1 MASKKKYNSLG
12 DVLDQEKKEKERKK
26 EIEEIRSS
34 FRDEDRIASLSKDA
48 RDIVINNRRI
58 ASGTMEGESTYR
70 NMDNIGTKYIQ
81 EEKPKT
87 RYEQLRDNARMIID
101 SGAIEQNRARNNYL
115 ASLSD
120 TDQAAF
126 KRVEASNGVYSSPYM
141 NKGREGKSDLIYKN
155 ANWNLLSKEEKE
167 RYFDLA
173 EQGVTAEDQE
183 VMDYWEEMQKRN
195 DETLF
200 YDNNDWEQKA
210 KERYDNDMVDY
221 ARRVLEGNEDEY
233 DYDAEIQWMF
243 NMLPDE
249 VKTYLSNN
257 TLPHSRNAKFM
268 SAADVDQYLSDN
280 YSDDAVK
287 AIRQYA
293 KAAHNAR
300 EQQKINEAIDERMAN
315 DWLYATVGANAQRLA
330 TDIFVKPVAGGVSLW
345 NGIHGNTDPYATT
358 LQRLA
363 AEADYIGES
372 IARDAYIPTEV
383 PLIGG
388 ASLSSVYQN
397 AYSIG
402 ENVTR
407 TAVSKAVGIGASK
420 IPGVN
425 LSKEAR
431 SAVAS
436 GVAKT
441 LDLAIVSGGV
451 FNDTYRDALLQ
462 GYDPGAAMLQAIGH
476 AVNES
481 LFEKWSLEKLKLF
494 SDATVIA
501 NKKDFLKQMMKGA
514 FVEGSEEFATEYA
527 NQLFDAFFTY
537 DYSDFKAFKDAY
549 DQKNGSTS
557 SELEAFGKFQ
567 FQIWQKAGEAFVG
580 GALSGLVL
588 GTTGNYSAY
597 QRGQYLTD
605 YASKISD
612 TEYQRMLPTV
622 EEMAKI
628 FPYVSERL
636 TEASQAGE
644 NVKRGFVAEFSD
656 AMNQDIRKSIESAK
670 TVDDLNTLM
679 DNSLITTNG
688 VLNEDTIKA
697 YNAKMVELG
706 KEPTANYETFQKN
719 RDLGASTTFTEL
731 LGERGKANEEV
742 LQARSEYAKAY
753 LERKKNDSG
762 ENIRKEKEA
771 REIYE
776 QRIENAEDMV
786 QKFAIIGKTLESPEM
801 KPYIDTLGL
810 ERVAKIVSDTKA
822 INQKVEAPKRA
833 GVVKFVKQAEI
844 NRILGKESIGH
855 VSEVTMEEINMNK
868 DYRATYDFAMIM
880 SKLTG
885 QHYGFFKS
893 DRSEKQKN
901 GAYDPN
907 TGITLIDL
915 ESGRTGRAR
924 ATGSAIAHEFV
935 HEARNKNEQ
944 LYQNLKA
951 FVMNDLGDSWGD
963 YVKKRMEQFGLS
975 EDVAE
980 EEVVAEACQNMLK
993 NSEVFRRYAIADYNG
1008 AKTLRSKLA
1017 AFLNK
1022 LRRMARSVFKGNI
1035 DTNVTQA
1042 ISDLEGLQ
1050 KEFDKVLEAVIKMPS
1065 ANDTEAVKEALAD
1078 KENIVDEIVKNE
1090 DGQMEIAKVEGGK
1103 KILYSETTYNNGGRS
1118 ALVDALKDQGYNKSE
1133 IDAVVGRI
1141 DRELKSIKELGQFYA
1156 TKSFDKLAKN
1166 LEADIT
1172 ISLADEKKLLDEIES
1187 KGIVDQEVINSLRAE
1202 YQQTVY
1208 AYVPNGDYAL
1218 NIDLQLSCKKR
1229 IAYETIINMMLETGI
1244 MNDVRMNG
1252 ELIGEINTILAA
1264 HEFETQCLGCFVESR
1279 RLQMQKWAET
1289 IAAEWNQQVTRVTG
1303 KKFSEKLRMFPK
1315 NGKSDRDQSFEAHKI
1330 MEDAIKSGAK
1340 ERSDSSGGIVL
1351 KSKAVYDK
1359 MGELIEFDPKHY
1371 GKFLSADDVLTAK
1384 GIEAIRRFDDGN
1396 LFSIVKQ
1403 RYGTASPKIVQGF
1416 NPYNSEVL
1424 KLTFESVKKMTGK
1437 GVTGA
1442 EEYRKIAQQNLTQ
1455 EDLNKIDETIDEY
1468 YSDLTGPDREAQKKE
1483 MITNKIE
1490 HDAIR
1495 QYMLDIGGNRIQS
1508 FSDFMIENVFDM
1520 FQLFHDF
1527 AVRDYSMHGYTKEQ
1541 ICLRLFGM
1549 TGAKWNGSWIS
1560 HNISQMGKEYSGL
1573 MPYTAEN
1580 AKNGITVE
1588 VDGEKYVIQFDDY
1601 ERHVREKSF
1610 IQSIGFKDAIAIML
1624 DPRYADNVG
1633 TITIGFSDKHI
1644 RAMLNSPYFRMVIPY
1659 HASGMIPGFAE
1670 LVGADTYN
1678 DYTDYQNTTPKTAV
1692 VYKDGKKVGEYQFA
1706 EKKKKTGFHKESGDY
1721 VVKHNGE
1728 KIVIKFDTGF
1738 EFNEALQRLGDAR
1751 AAADEYIAWCGQEHE
1766 ASTGNE
1772 NYTVSVVYAPKFSNS
1787 KNGYDFTK
1795 ERNYYKLLEDFNVYN
1810 SREEIING
1818 VSVNARQGGVKMLYP
1833 GDVNLSAEELAQYRK
1848 DLEQTGLFS
1857 AAETDKYVKK
1867 AQMTFD
1873 ELIKGELEGR
1883 NVYYEKVFNDKNVK
1897 ETFEEIKTLAY
1908 EKYKRSEQ
1916 TANNREE
1923 YLASQTKAQKAK
1935 KNANE
1940 KLLKAPEGTYRDNG
1954 RRFSLRSVDAV
1965 EPSTDKWKQTHDTEE
1980 AMRIAA
1986 EHGVK
1991 MWDVSADYSGVA
2003 NATQMAAS
2011 YTSEKMLG
2019 TTNTYKKV
2027 FEHLGKDYKGRI
2039 LDASSG
2045 MGYGTRLGRDRYGL
2059 DITDIEPYPH
2069 ENRYQFLSDQDAYT
2083 QNGKDIVVT
2092 DPRHPDY
2099 MDYEE
2104 LDRMVKSGEV
2114 EPFDFIISNAVLN
2127 VLPQDLRDSLVQH
2140 MGDLLAE
2147 NGQMFINVRKV
2158 DEIRS
2163 LANNPKNVK
2172 LGDHEA
2178 VESNNGNY
2186 QYGFSEPELIAY
2198 IQDALGDGYI
2208 VVDGRKEFGT
2218 SSPTV
2223 IVTKKTAD
2231 AKFSTREQ
2239 ILARNDVKW
2248 VDDKKSIKNQ
2258 LRDNLDTLK
2267 NMQDY
2272 ADVEYFG
2279 EGEQELR
2286 QLMMEEVKRIGGEI
2300 ISRDGMSFKFD
2311 KNSIKQIVNHAKTF
2325 ELRAAALAAPFVAKK
2340 GVLIAGQK
2348 NHDGNPITSLTFAAP
2363 IIINGERI
2371 MVGVAVHFDSMGRA
2385 HAANIVT
2392 ESGGDVT
2399 KKITPRGQHVA
2410 HEKSHVTYT
2419 LTRGANNSVAQGE
2432 NGVKYATRESEY
2444 MAAVES
2450 GDMETAQRMVDEKAY
2465 KKNYIAAAWHG
2476 TPNGGFTEFGGTQ
2489 TRNGA
2494 KAPGV
2499 IWFAEEKEHADVYR
2513 AYPGNWPKAENPQT
2527 YHVFLNVGE
2536 WADIGNGRVEALDYS
2551 RNGNG
2556 EASKDLKN
2564 VAKQIA
2570 YKTQWKHRN
2579 ESETARAR
2587 KIANRLTE
2595 IARDISADFVWQVTE
2610 TTEFADLCKAEGLN
2624 SVVAW
2629 ESHKGVFD
2637 EKPHM
2642 VKTWGVFDPSQ
2653 IKSADPVVYDDN
2665 GEVIPLEE
2673 RFNKDNK
2680 DIRFS
2685 SHRGIANSESEM
2697 IIEALKG
2704 EGDEDQK
2711 QSVKAYA
2718 KAYQELQAMEKESLQ
2733 YSLDLKN
2740 ASPSE
2745 REVLYKKLLRINRA
2759 ITNKTR
2765 ELTEMRNQ
2773 RVLRDVLINE
2783 WNKKLDDLEW
2793 TNELTYQ
2800 QTKRALERKYGSEIT
2815 ALRQKSQ
2822 SKQKA
2827 IRDRYEINRR
2837 KKNIEKK
2844 TKELMD
2850 RILHG
2855 TEKKHIPS
2863 ILVNPIVEMLD
2874 AIDYWTPAEEKRY
2887 SVSSITKKSES
2898 LRERFL
2904 NFKQAIDQYQ
2914 EAINNNAKM
2923 IDYMFD
2929 EDFLQEVQELCNSVH
2944 DIKNVNDMNVEEI
2957 TDLDHV
2963 LTTLNHLISR
2973 GNKMIVQSHYK
2984 TLEESIGTTQR
2995 ELEPRPDVK
3004 KTAGSLRQRLNAGMA
3019 DTYAF
3024 GEYAGEGARQIVD
3037 MLSEA
3042 NEKRIRQIRQVTEF
3056 ASKTLEG
3063 TGFEK
3068 WKNEKETFK
3077 TEEGKE
3083 ITMTVPQMMELYLLN
3098 KREQARNHIYGE
3110 GIRVESKEGKFTNAV
3125 KVTEDDVNQVIEFL
3139 KRNFP
3144 TAVKVADELQK
3155 FGATVLTDWGN
3166 EASNLLW
3173 GISKFTD
3180 ENYWQI
3186 RSDTSYMKE
3195 DKNLE
3200 QSAPE
3205 NASLYRLQSLGR
3217 TKAVNP
3223 NANNAIKIGDV
3234 FDTFLQTVDDMTAY
3248 SSILPATTDALR
3260 WFNSVV
3266 TLEDGRKIRVKKL
3279 LQNKLG
3285 TDMTKVFTE
3294 SIKAL
3299 NGGITHGN
3307 NSLEGLVGKLMGN
3320 AKAAAVAGNLR
3331 VVLQQPTAYTR
3342 AYSVMEAKYLDKA
3355 LTMKPAVKEMQEH
3368 SAIGWWKSQGF
3379 FSNGL
3384 APSLRKLILNDS
3396 TVAEKITE
3404 KTLLLAGLADDI
3416 TWGTLWNAAKLK
3428 VEDTQKDL
3436 KKGSPEYFKAIE
3448 KLHSYVINQ
3457 TQVVDTPLTKA
3468 LWMRGGGA
3476 GKSIAALYTAFQ
3488 NEPMKTYSM
3497 VSTALD
3503 KALRGEEGG
3512 KKILARA
3519 LMSFALNAVVN
3530 SLAQAVADAARDDDK
3545 TKSYWEKY
3553 LEKFRSNAFDNANP
3567 LTYIPVIKEAWSMK
3581 QGFSNNRLDLQA
3593 VQNSINAWNE
3603 LQRIVNRTSTKTL
3616 FGQVE
3621 TVAKAVSSWT
3631 GIPLTNVMRTFNSI
3645 GNLTGIDIFR
3655 RKDYTNKDLARNI
3668 VVAAEDGDME
3678 DVQKY
3683 SEQLLKRYDGDETK
3697 FVSAVAEYLADNSL
3711 VIEEYAQKYIEDPT
3725 TITDAIDALGNYF
3738 SEEVITKAVRKYA
3751 NNQGDD
3757 VGNKTL
3763 AKGTSLYTSNDLNRA
3778 LENGS
3783 IVKAQEI
3790 INDINEA
3797 YASVGSKTTAKDAVT
3812 DYWKPKYL
3820 AASGAERDKIAR
3832 MLYRLKNN
3840 GQQMYSS
3847 KDLQRWAKDANK

>member
-1 MASKKKYNSLG
+1 MSIKDELDEYRKKTQKDRETSQSATKQVTPIAKGEALYNNTGSSLINAHDTIRKYKENTAQQRQYAEQEKQYENSL
-12 DVLDQEKKEKERKK
+12 
-26 EIEEIRSS
+26 S
-34 FRDEDRIASLSKDA
+34 DEDR
-48 RDIVINNRRI
+48 VV
-58 ASGTMEGESTYR
+58 Y
-70 NMDNIGTKYIQ
+70 Q
-81 EEKPKT
+81 
-87 RYEQLRDNARMIID
+87 
-101 SGAIEQNRARNNYL
+101 
-115 ASLSD
+115 
-120 TDQAAF
+120 
-126 KRVEASNGVYSSPYM
+126 RVKASNGVYSSPYLK
-141 NKGREGKSDLIYKN
+141 KGREGKSDLTYKN
-155 ANWNLLSKEEKE
+155 ESWNKLSKEEKE

-173 EQGVTAEDQE
+173 EQDVSTAEPE
-183 VMDYWEEMQKRN
+183 VQDYWDEMQRRN
-195 DETLF
+195 AETLF
-200 YDNNDWEQKA
+200 YDDNKWENKQS
-210 KERYDNDMVDY
+210 ERYDNDMVDY
-221 ARRVLEGNEDEY
+221 ARRILNGYADEY
-233 DYDAEIQWMF
+233 NYDTEVQWMYGT
-243 NMLPDE
+243 MPTE
-249 VKTYLSNN
+249 VQTYLSGNI
-257 TLPHSRNAKFM
+257 LPHSRNYQY
-268 SAADVDQYLSDN
+268 STPEEIEQYLSDN
-280 YSDDAVK
+280 YS
-287 AIRQYA
+287 
-293 KAAHNAR
+293 
-300 EQQKINEAIDERMAN
+300 EEAIDAVRKYATEMHNALEMAN
-315 DWLYATVGANAQRLA
+315 INDDTEEKLGSDVGYATVGANAQRIA
-330 TDIFVKPVAGGVSLW
+330 TDIFVKPIAGAVTLW
-345 NGIHGNTDPYATT
+345 NSIHGNNDPYATAI
-358 LQRLA
+358 QRLA
-363 AEADYIGES
+363 AQSDYIGES

-388 ASLSSVYQN
+388 KSLSSVYQN

-402 ENVTR
+402 ENAAR
-407 TAVSKAVGIGASK
+407 TAFSKAVGIGASK
-420 IPGVN
+420 VPGLK
-425 LSKEAR
+425 LSKDAR
-431 SAVAS
+431 TAIAS
-436 GVAKT
+436 VTGKAT
-441 LDLAIVSGGV
+441 DLAIVTGGV
-451 FNDTYRDALLQ
+451 FNDTYRDAILQ
-462 GYDPGAAMLQAIGH
+462 GYDAGTAMLQAVGH

-481 LFEKWSLEKLKLF
+481 LFEYLSIDKLKYF
-494 SDATVIA
+494 SDTPIVGS
-501 NKKDFLKQMMKGA
+501 KTDFVKQMLKGA
-514 FVEGSEEFATEYA
+514 FVEGSEELFTEYA
-527 NQLFDAFFTY
+527 NQIYDAFMTY

-549 DQKNGSTS
+549 DQKNGTTS
-557 SELEAFGKFQ
+557 SEAEAFGKFL
-567 FQIWQKAGEAFVG
+567 WDLKKKAGEAFIG

-588 GTTGNYSAY
+588 GASANKMAY
-597 QRGQYLTD
+597 DRGQYYKD
-605 YASKISD
+605 YAKNFTD
-612 TEYQRMLPTV
+612 TEYERLLPTV
-622 EEMAKI
+622 EEMSAV
-628 FPYVSERL
+628 FPVMAERL
-636 TEASQAGE
+636 DYATKAGE
-644 NVKRGFVAEFSD
+644 DVKKGFVAEFAD

-670 TVDDLNTLM
+670 TVEDLNTLM

-688 VLNEDTIKA
+688 VLTRDTINA

-753 LERKKNDSG
+753 LERTKNDSG

-786 QKFAIIGKTLESPEM
+786 QKFAVIGKTLESPEM

-915 ESGRTGRAR
+915 ESGRTGRSR
-924 ATGSAIAHEFV
+924 ATGSAITHEFV

-963 YVKKRMEQFGLS
+963 YVKERMERFGLS

-980 EEVVAEACQNMLK
+980 EEVVAEACQNMLE

-1022 LRRMARSVFKGNI
+1022 LRRMVRSVFKGNI

-1078 KENIVDEIVKNE
+1078 KENIVDEIVKNDAGE
-1090 DGQMEIAKVEGGK
+1090 MEIAKVEGGK

-1141 DRELKSIKELGQFYA
+1141 DLELNSIKELGQFYA

-1166 LEADIT
+1166 LDADIT

-1330 MEDAIKSGAK
+1330 MEDAIKAGDK

-1371 GKFLSADDVLTAK
+1371 GKFLSADDVLTSK

-1437 GVTGA
+1437 GVIGA

-1455 EDLNKIDETIDEY
+1455 EDLNKIDETLDEY

-1857 AAETDKYVKK
+1857 AAEIDKYVKK

-2198 IQDALGDGYI
+2198 IQDALGDKFT
-2208 VVDGRKEFGT
+2208 VVDGRKAFGT

-2223 IVTKKTAD
+2223 LVTKVSEGVKYSHRSGNRRLTNDDIPEYLAAGNKQHNRKRIRLGKGEKIILTTD
-2231 AKFSTREQ
+2231 EQ
-2239 ILARNDVKW
+2239 IKD
-2248 VDDKKSIKNQ
+2248 
-2258 LRDNLDTLK
+2258 
-2267 NMQDY
+2267 
-2272 ADVEYFG
+2272 F
-2279 EGEQELR
+2279 
-2286 QLMMEEVKRIGGEI
+2286 
-2300 ISRDGMSFKFD
+2300 IS
-2311 KNSIKQIVNHAKTF
+2311 
-2325 ELRAAALAAPFVAKK
+2325 
-2340 GVLIAGQK
+2340 
-2348 NHDGNPITSLTFAAP
+2348 TS
-2363 IIINGERI
+2363 INGELPSRI
-2371 MVGVAVHFDSMGRA
+2371 VAYGKIGDKLAKEIYDYSNGEINVFGDFLELNSDELLHAYRRHTNANLDGDIDLTEEDFLNIPEYIDNYDDFVYAVKFDRGNVGVCIA
-2385 HAANIVT
+2385 
-2392 ESGGDVT
+2392 
-2399 KKITPRGQHVA
+2399 KKIKGGKMLIIETASNRRGSLFFKNAIGVSD
-2410 HEKSHVTYT
+2410 EKFNKEYVPKYNRDHSS
-2419 LTRGANNSVAQGE
+2419 TRGSISSNNSLPNDMASSKKNIPQSSE
-2432 NGVKYATRESEY
+2432 NVKHSSRDSEY
-2444 MAAVES
+2444 MDALKRHDYEEMDRIIKQAAEDNGYIPVIRFHQT
-2450 GDMETAQRMVDEKAY
+2450 GETFTKFNTDNPQAGALDSE
-2465 KKNYIAAAWHG
+2465 
-2476 TPNGGFTEFGGTQ
+2476 TPNGIFLKTNDHDIGVGGDYVKTGKGGNIQ
-2489 TRNGA
+2489 MPLYIKSDNMLHFKNREEAANWY
-2494 KAPGV
+2494 KENIPGYKELSDEWARV
-2499 IWFAEEKEHADVYR
+2499 YDEKYKPQFDELEKEQFNPDTTDERQEELDAIETELIEELGKEENQYR
-2513 AYPGNWPKAENPQT
+2513 KQMRDLLDEY
-2527 YHVFLNVGE
+2527 FLN
-2536 WADIGNGRVEALDYS
+2536 GNSEYDGIELEDDGHRYI
-2551 RNGNG
+2551 NGKR
-2556 EASKDLKN
+2556 ED
-2564 VAKQIA
+2564 VHTFI
-2570 YKTQWKHRN
+2570 
-2579 ESETARAR
+2579 
-2587 KIANRLTE
+2587 
-2595 IARDISADFVWQVTE
+2595 
-2610 TTEFADLCKAEGLN
+2610 
-2624 SVVAW
+2624 
-2629 ESHKGVFD
+2629 VFD
-2637 EKPHM
+2637 S
-2642 VKTWGVFDPSQ
+2642 SQ
-2653 IKSADPVVYDDN
+2653 VKSADIITRDDN
-2665 GEVIPLEE
+2665 GEIIPPSQ
-2673 RFNKDNK
+2673 RFNDEET
-2680 DIRFS
+2680 DIRYS
-2685 SHRGIANSESEM
+2685 PRDIANSESEM

-2914 EAINNNAKM
+2914 EAIDNNAKM

-3125 KVTEDDVNQVIEFL
+3125 KVTEDDVNQVVEFL

-3266 TLEDGRKIRVKKL
+3266 TLEDGRKIRIKKL

-3751 NNQGDD
+3751 NNQGED